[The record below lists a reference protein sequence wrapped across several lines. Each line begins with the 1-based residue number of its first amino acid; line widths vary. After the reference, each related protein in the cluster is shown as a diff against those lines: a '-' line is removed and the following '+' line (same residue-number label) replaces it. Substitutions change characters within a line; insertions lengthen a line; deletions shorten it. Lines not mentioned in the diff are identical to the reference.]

1 MSLRGAQRRSNPAFM
16 SRLPRSLRSL
26 AMTASL
32 GDHAA
37 AGGSGAGGA
46 AITVQ
51 PCDDLTTGQ
60 QGEIELLDGL
70 RQRAVH
76 RQGPPLIEG
85 AVVEPAVPT
94 HTDQVPAHETV
105 HGSRVEAG
113 DEFLHVGLVLAGAVQ
128 IVQ

>member
-76 RQGPPLIEG
+76 RQGQHLIH
-85 AVVEPAVPT
+85 VP
-94 HTDQVPAHETV
+94 
-105 HGSRVEAG
+105 GLEAG
-113 DEFLHVGLVLAGAVQ
+113 LSDPPVQ
-128 IVQ
+128 GSADMN

>member
-46 AITVQ
+46 AIAVQ

-76 RQGPPLIEG
+76 RQGPHLIEVAIG
-85 AVVEPAVPT
+85 KPALPPPPYQGSA
-94 HTDQVPAHETV
+94 HTTPPPNRGGRGGELFPV
-105 HGSRVEAG
+105 
-113 DEFLHVGLVLAGAVQ
+113 
-128 IVQ
+128 